1 MKVWLSHL
9 FIRLLIVI
17 ISNWTN
23 YFIQGH
29 NFWKYEKLENCY
41 LGRRLCRERDFQ
53 RLKRNWSLFGFD
65 QNSIFLLDHS
75 GLLKHSFN
83 LKIWTKGKT
92 SLCVRYAHNTFEP
105 SHLSTI
111 QAALITKKLKVRSG
125 EKVMVDFCDTAG
137 QKRFHSLGSIYYKKA
152 DAAIVVYDRTDSK
165 SLQEGFLIHNSDF
178 RYIFP
183 MIRWTAVFNC
193 GCQRSLHGLCWNQI
207 QRAKDWIL
215 ELRKS
220 LPLSFPII
228 LVGNKSDLKQKVN
241 FQSHESIT
249 SYHETSAKLNTGIR
263 NVISR

>member
-1 MKVWLSHL
+1 M
-9 FIRLLIVI
+9 
-17 ISNWTN
+17 
-23 YFIQGH
+23 
-29 NFWKYEKLENCY
+29 
-41 LGRRLCRERDFQ
+41 
-53 RLKRNWSLFGFD
+53 
-65 QNSIFLLDHS
+65 
-75 GLLKHSFN
+75 
-83 LKIWTKGKT
+83 KIWSKGKT

-152 DAAIVVYDRTDSK
+152 DAAIVVFDRTDSK
-165 SLQEGFLIHNSDF
+165 SLQEGFHIHNSGF
-178 RYIFP
+178 RYIF
-183 MIRWTAVFNC
+183 
-193 GCQRSLHGLCWNQI
+193 QRSLHGLCWNQI

-263 NVISR
+263 NVITCRKPFSSRHYFVDQLTVYVTNIC

>member
-1 MKVWLSHL
+1 MTFALIHLALYSHFFELDKL
-9 FIRLLIVI
+9 FYSSLE
-17 ISNWTN
+17 
-23 YFIQGH
+23 FQGH
-29 NFWKYEKLENCY
+29 NFGKNEKLENCN
-41 LGRRLCRERDFQ
+41 LGRRLRRERDFQ
-53 RLKRNWSLFGFD
+53 WLKRWLNHCF
-65 QNSIFLLDHS
+65 
-75 GLLKHSFN
+75 SFN
-83 LKIWTKGKT
+83 LKIWSKGKT

-152 DAAIVVYDRTDSK
+152 DAAIVVFDRTDSK
-165 SLQEGFLIHNSDF
+165 SLQEGFLIQNSGF

-183 MIRWTAVFNC
+183 TIRWTY
-193 GCQRSLHGLCWNQI
+193 GCQRSLHGLCGNQI
-207 QRAKDWIL
+207 KRAKDWIL

-263 NVISR
+263 NVITSR